1 MKPDLAREEWRRHY
15 RRLRLERKV
24 SRLPYY
30 KLAALA
36 VLLLGCFAL
45 AGLMMR

>member
-1 MKPDLAREEWRRHY
+1 MTPRDHWRRHY

-36 VLLLGCFAL
+36 TLTLGAFAL
-45 AGLMMR
+45 AELASR